1 MGFADL
7 SILEIAEDY
16 QLSPNAV
23 MALCDRLKIRYET
36 PNTRL
41 PLEDA
46 KAVIEL
52 IVQVSPPPDQNP

>member
-16 QLSPNAV
+16 QLSPDAV

-46 KAVIEL
+46 KAVIEH
-52 IVQVSPPPDQNP
+52 IVDASQHPDHDR

>member
-7 SILEIAEDY
+7 SILGIAKDY
-16 QLSPNAV
+16 QRSPDAV
-23 MALCDRLKIRYET
+23 MALCHRFQLRYET

-46 KAVIEL
+46 KAVIKQ
-52 IVQVSPPPDQNP
+52 IVEASPPPSQDR

>member
-16 QLSPNAV
+16 RLSPDAV

-46 KAVIEL
+46 KAVIEH
-52 IVQVSPPPDQNP
+52 IVQASESLEPDR